1 MQSIFATTP
10 PTTTPPLTPNTTEES
25 TTEAEST
32 TETETDT
39 DTTETTET
47 KPEGPIVRM
56 PDGTEMPADTY
67 VKTQVQEEM
76 AKVNS
81 EWEQVR
87 QAALRD
93 AETTTETET
102 PESPNQDPP
111 AWRVDVEDEDTFQ
124 SDVEKKVVSA
134 HNALGEEVEKIGTR
148 VEESLKKIETQ
159 VQSLGETSEK
169 QDAQRQ
175 IENIERTKGVT
186 EAELQAVYNAY
197 NGTVKN
203 LDALADIAVAKK
215 SATEASEK
223 RTEEATN
230 DRKEAATTISGGGN
244 SQTSGADD
252 QPKGRGLEG
261 KAIYDGA
268 SIAAKYSAFGS

>member
-10 PTTTPPLTPNTTEES
+10 PTTTTTPPPESTTEES

-32 TETETDT
+32 TETDT
-39 DTTETTET
+39 DTTET
-47 KPEGPIVRM
+47 KPEAPIVRM
-56 PDGTEMPADTY
+56 PDGTEMPADVY
-67 VKTQVQEEM
+67 VKTQVNEEM
-76 AKVNS
+76 AKVNT

-93 AETTTETET
+93 ADTTTETET
-102 PESPNQDPP
+102 PAPDSPP
-111 AWRVDVEDEDTFQ
+111 AWKVSVEDEDTFQ

-148 VEESLKKIETQ
+148 VEESLKKIEERVQ
-159 VQSLGETSEK
+159 VISETTDK
-169 QDAQRQ
+169 QDTQRQ
-175 IENIERTKGVT
+175 IESIERTKGVT
-186 EAELQAVYNAY
+186 EDELEAVYREY
-197 NGTVKN
+197 NGEVKN
-203 LDALADIAVAKK
+203 LDALADIALSRKT
-215 SATEASEK
+215 ATTESEK
-223 RTEEATN
+223 RTETATN

-261 KAIYDGA
+261 KAIYDGTA
-268 SIAAKYSAFGS
+268 IAQKYSAFGS